1 MGRVKAKA
9 SLWKPQQKILEAA
22 GLWAFVKDSHQFPQP
37 DQQIVVSFIKTMD
50 NVASLT
56 GMVNLRTVYI
66 KNKDVSQWLKIPGTS
81 DAVKVTSP
89 LNKPWI
95 EYFHGGLTA
104 WNGAVWD
111 LEKALNPYS
120 ELLNFVNFHFVFEER
135 PTQMTMEM
143 LQMSIA
149 SWNGKRM
156 DWAKV
161 VEDQLL
167 KQLWIDPQEV
177 PSNPLVQKYLTIVCK
192 GIIGTGNTSTIEK
205 GPTDP
210 IILVSQEGSL
220 GVDGQTV
227 PIATTPI
234 KKRSQPQSRP
244 KQPVKKIE
252 ENFYL
257 LRR

>member
-1 MGRVKAKA
+1 
-9 SLWKPQQKILEAA
+9 
-22 GLWAFVKDSHQFPQP
+22 
-37 DQQIVVSFIKTMD
+37 MD

-56 GMVNLRTVYI
+56 GMVNLRTIHI
-66 KNKDVSQWLKIPGTS
+66 KNKDVSQWLKIPGTL
-81 DAVKVTSP
+81 DATKMTSP
-89 LNKPWI
+89 LNKPWT

-120 ELLNFVNFHFVFEER
+120 EWLNFVNFHFLFEER
-135 PTQMTMEM
+135 PTHMTMEM

-167 KQLWIDPQEV
+167 KQLWMDPQEV
-177 PSNPLVQKYLTIVCK
+177 PSNPLVQKYLTIVYK
-192 GIIGTGNTSTIEK
+192 GIIGAGNTSTIEK

-210 IILVSQEGSL
+210 IIMVSQEGSS

-227 PIATTPI
+227 PVAAMPI
-234 KKRSQPQSRP
+234 KKRS
-244 KQPVKKIE
+244 
-252 ENFYL
+252 
-257 LRR
+257 